1 MAYKYVLI
9 FLFSVFIASLSQI
22 FLKKSANKKY
32 INRWKEYLNKYV
44 ISAYFIFYIS
54 TILTI
59 IAYKGVELKYGQII
73 ESVGY
78 IFVLIMSKI
87 FSGEKITKNKL
98 LGIFLI
104 IFEIFIFNYDVLYLV

>member
-9 FLFSVFIASLSQI
+9 FLLSVFIASFSQI
-22 FLKKSANKKY
+22 LLKKSANKNY
-32 INRWKEYLNKYV
+32 ANEWKEYLNKYV
-44 ISAYFIFYIS
+44 VLAYFIFFIS

-59 IAYKGVELKYGQII
+59 IAYKGIELKYGPII

-78 IFVLIMSKI
+78 IFILIMSKI
-87 FSGEKITKNKL
+87 FLDEKITKNKL

-104 IFEIFIFNYDVLYLV
+104 IVGIFVFNVK

>member
-1 MAYKYVLI
+1 MVYKYVLI
-9 FLFSVFIASLSQI
+9 FLFSVFISSFSQI
-22 FLKKSANKKY
+22 LLKKSANRNHNSR
-32 INRWKEYLNKYV
+32 IREYLNKYV
-44 ISAYFIFYIS
+44 ITAYFIFFIS

-78 IFVLIMSKI
+78 IFVLIMSNM
-87 FSGEKITKNKL
+87 FLDEKITKNRL

-104 IFEIFIFNYDVLYLV
+104 IVGIFVFNVK

>member
-9 FLFSVFIASLSQI
+9 FLLSVFIASVSQI
-22 FLKKSANKKY
+22 LLKKSANK
-32 INRWKEYLNKYV
+32 NHTNEWREYLNKYV
-44 ISAYFIFYIS
+44 ITAYFIFFIS

-78 IFVLIMSKI
+78 IFVLIMSKM
-87 FSGEKITKNKL
+87 FLDEKITKNKL

-104 IFEIFIFNYDVLYLV
+104 IVGIFVFNVK

>member
-9 FLFSVFIASLSQI
+9 FLLSVFIASFSQI
-22 FLKKSANKKY
+22 LLKKSANKNHTSR
-32 INRWKEYLNKYV
+32 IREYLNKYV
-44 ISAYFIFYIS
+44 ITAYFIFFIS

-59 IAYKGVELKYGQII
+59 IAYKGVELKYGSII

-78 IFVLIMSKI
+78 IFILIMSKI
-87 FSGEKITKNKL
+87 FLDEKITKNKL

-104 IFEIFIFNYDVLYLV
+104 IVGIFVFNIN